1 MKRYKVIQWAS
12 GNVGQHALRAL
23 IANPMYELVGLWVS
37 SPEKAGRDAG
47 ELAGLPPT
55 GIIAT
60 NDADALLALDA
71 DVVSY
76 MAGADSRPLEAV
88 ADWVRILESG
98 KNIVT
103 TSMAALTYPPA
114 ADPDMRRA
122 LEAACVRGGA
132 SLFNSG
138 IDPGF
143 GNDLIPLTLLGVC
156 ERVESVRVM
165 EILDYSTYMQAHTLF
180 EIMGFGK
187 PLDET
192 PLLLLPGVLTHAWG
206 GVVRMIADAAGA
218 RLDEIREWHE
228 RLPAAHDFELNGM
241 GIIARGTQASLRFQ
255 LQGMVDGRAAI
266 VIEHVTRTAADQ
278 APDWPR
284 GHGMGSYRIEIAGAP
299 RIACDFHLEGPDGDH
314 NTGGLLASALRV
326 VNAIPAVVAAPPG
339 LLSPLDLPLI
349 VPKGVF
355 G

>member
-1 MKRYKVIQWAS
+1 
-12 GNVGQHALRAL
+12 
-23 IANPMYELVGLWVS
+23 
-37 SPEKAGRDAG
+37 
-47 ELAGLPPT
+47 
-55 GIIAT
+55 
-60 NDADALLALDA
+60 
-71 DVVSY
+71 
-76 MAGADSRPLEAV
+76 
-88 ADWVRILESG
+88 
-98 KNIVT
+98 
-103 TSMAALTYPPA
+103 
-114 ADPDMRRA
+114 
-122 LEAACVRGGA
+122 
-132 SLFNSG
+132 
-138 IDPGF
+138 
-143 GNDLIPLTLLGVC
+143 
-156 ERVESVRVM
+156 M